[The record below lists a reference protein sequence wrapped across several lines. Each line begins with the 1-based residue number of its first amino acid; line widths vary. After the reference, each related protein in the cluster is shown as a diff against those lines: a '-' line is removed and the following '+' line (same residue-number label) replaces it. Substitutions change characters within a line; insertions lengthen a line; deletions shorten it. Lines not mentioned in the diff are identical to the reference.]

1 MTSAKQIVDA
11 AKNRDKYR
19 VGYEEAWKKEIE
31 KHKKDLL
38 RANKRKSKKT
48 NHYGRGSPKTKRK
61 KSENATVKV
70 ENQEKDSD
78 TLVEIAAISA
88 EFVNFVF
95 MI

>member
-1 MTSAKQIVDA
+1 M
-11 AKNRDKYR
+11 NRGKHQA
-19 VGYEEAWKKEIE
+19 GYEKAWKEEIE
-31 KHKKDLL
+31 KHEKDLL

-48 NHYGRGSPKTKRK
+48 NHYRGSSKPKRK
-61 KSENATVKV
+61 KSENVEVKV

-78 TLVEIAAISA
+78 TRAEIAAISA